1 MAEYKV
7 LIYGLGEQYNRN
19 FNIIRYFDMTG
30 QFRMIGVTARHT
42 PDAVK
47 LDGYPVI
54 KYEEICKSGFDFIVV
69 MSDIYFR
76 EIVDDRRGL
85 GSAAAVSYH
94 TGYCRYRPL
103 TLNGTLH
110 SGTVISASF
119 PITAG
124 AERSAIRWE

>member
-54 KYEEICKSGFDFIVV
+54 KYEEIC
-69 MSDIYFR
+69 
-76 EIVDDRRGL
+76 
-85 GSAAAVSYH
+85 
-94 TGYCRYRPL
+94 
-103 TLNGTLH
+103 N